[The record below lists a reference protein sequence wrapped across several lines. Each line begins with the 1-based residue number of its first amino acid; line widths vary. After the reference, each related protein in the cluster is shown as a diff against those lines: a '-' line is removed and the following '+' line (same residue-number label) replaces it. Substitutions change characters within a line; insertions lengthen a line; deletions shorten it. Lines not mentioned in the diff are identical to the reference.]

1 MILQE
6 LNQVFSICK
15 LEGTLDTAMLQ
26 NKFCFISTTD
36 NEVSL
41 ICPTQ
46 FIPTNVL
53 AVENGWSCFRIAE
66 DAAFEK
72 YGMIAFL
79 TDIIA
84 AEKTGV
90 LVVATFDT
98 DYLFVKNAK
107 IEKVKKA
114 LIENGCSFI

>member
-36 NEVSL
+36 NEISL

-46 FIPTNVL
+46 FIPTNVI

>member
-6 LNQVFSICK
+6 IKQEFSICK
-15 LEGTLDTAMLQ
+15 LQKDTDFSM
-26 NKFCFISTTD
+26 FHYEYCFTSITE
-36 NEVSL
+36 NELSL

-46 FIPTNVL
+46 FVPSNVI
-53 AVENGWSCFRIAE
+53 AIENEWSCFRIAE

-79 TDIIA
+79 TKLIA
-84 AEKTGV
+84 AEQTGV

-98 DYLFVKNAK
+98 DYLFIKKAKFERVKNT
-107 IEKVKKA
+107 
-114 LIENGCSFI
+114 LIKNGCSFI

>member
-15 LEGTLDTAMLQ
+15 LKGTLDTAMLQ

-46 FIPTNVL
+46 FIPTNVI

>member
-46 FIPTNVL
+46 FIPTNVI